1 MSQIAQNVESCQFAS
16 GPKNVT
22 IISCGKLPTVVISN
36 LILIN
41 VLQVKNIA

>member
-1 MSQIAQNVESCQFAS
+1 M
-16 GPKNVT
+16 

-41 VLQVKNIA
+41 LLQVKNIAYIDVYP